1 MLIKRVSIL
10 LVLSMASGAAFAVG
24 QSDVQIRTNRPGA
37 NVTVER
43 GPADGKAV
51 VTVVDAR
58 QEPVLGLTTSDF
70 SVSRAGTAGNVVAV
84 EPIDRKVD
92 VPRHTVLVVDNSYSL
107 VERKVND
114 KRLADVETVAKAI
127 RPIDDVRMVVMRD
140 NKKMKIGGRD
150 LHVEV
155 LNSNK
160 PSELQ
165 AFAAKACTPAT
176 VTDNTFLYEEMF
188 AGLEILRE
196 MPSDGP
202 RFLWVFSDG
211 EELNSAFKSDVVTQA
226 AQGVGNLRVFAIDY
240 MPVSKIDEFLSAF
253 AGQNHGQAKKSGDAA
268 DLLAQFQ
275 QAASRTEHYYSVS
288 YEFAAPPPA
297 VAAAPPPPGRKVMTF
312 QQAALFD
319 FDKAILKPEGKEQ
332 LKKYREEVRDA
343 MSRADKVTITGYTDS
358 IGTDEYNKKLSLR
371 RAEAVRDYLVSLGVD
386 KSKLEVHGEGK
397 ANPVADNKTAAGR
410 AKNRRVEVEVVGEAK

>member
-1 MLIKRVSIL
+1 
-10 LVLSMASGAAFAVG
+10 
-24 QSDVQIRTNRPGA
+24 
-37 NVTVER
+37 
-43 GPADGKAV
+43 
-51 VTVVDAR
+51 
-58 QEPVLGLTTSDF
+58 
-70 SVSRAGTAGNVVAV
+70 
-84 EPIDRKVD
+84 
-92 VPRHTVLVVDNSYSL
+92 
-107 VERKVND
+107 
-114 KRLADVETVAKAI
+114 VAKAI

-160 PSELQ
+160 PAELQ
-165 AFAAKACTPAT
+165 AFASKACTPAT

-240 MPVSKIDEFLSAF
+240 MPTSKVDEFLASF
-253 AGQNHGQAKKSGDAA
+253 AGQNHGQAQKSGSAA

-343 MSRADKVTITGYTDS
+343 MSRADRVKITGYTDS
-358 IGTDEYNKKLSLR
+358 IGSDEYNKKLSMR
-371 RAEAVRDYLVSLGVD
+371 RAVAVRDYLVSLGVD
-386 KSKLEVHGEGK
+386 KSKLEVYGEGK

>member
-10 LVLSMASGAAFAVG
+10 LVLSMALGAAFAVG
-24 QSDVQIRTNRPGA
+24 QSDVQLRTNRPGA
-37 NVTVER
+37 NLTVDR

-51 VTVVDAR
+51 VTVLDAR

-70 SVSRAGTAGNVVAV
+70 SVSRAGESGRVVSV

-114 KRLADVETVAKAI
+114 KRLADVEAVAKTI

-140 NKKMKIGGRD
+140 NKKMNIGGRD

-165 AFAAKACTPAT
+165 AFAAKACDPAV

-188 AGLEILRE
+188 AGLALLRE

-211 EELNSAFKSDVVTQA
+211 EELNSAFKGEVVTEA
-226 AQGVGNLRVFAIDY
+226 AQGVGNLRVFAVDY
-240 MPVSKIDEFLSAF
+240 MPTSTIDAFLSTF
-253 AGQNHGQAKKSGDAA
+253 ATQNHGQAKKSGSAA

-275 QAASRTEHYYSVS
+275 AAASRTEHHYAVT
-288 YEFAAPPPA
+288 YEFAAPPA

-319 FDKAILKPEGKEQ
+319 FDKAVLKPEGKEQ
-332 LKKYREEVRDA
+332 LKKYREEVREA
-343 MSRADKVTITGYTDS
+343 MSRADSVKITGYTDS
-358 IGTDEYNKKLSLR
+358 IGTDAYNKKLSLR

-386 KSKLEVHGEGK
+386 RSKLQVYGEGK